1 MPLPTPLQTA
11 LDASLAWYDALSALY
26 GVRCGVEDDRHGSV
40 AVLLAGRLDRS
51 SFTVLAYQR
60 DGELVGGA
68 VTHLCSGAVELSNA
82 WSVDAIRW
90 TTS

>member
-11 LDASLAWYDALSALY
+11 LDASLAWYDALSAL
-26 GVRCGVEDDRHGSV
+26 CAAASKTTRHGSV
-40 AVLLAGRLDRS
+40 AVLLAGLLDRS
-51 SFTVLAYQR
+51 SSPVLAHHR